1 MDWPRPQKK
10 LEVALTDR
18 HNMSLGTYSCKGP
31 GKSPELV
38 VAPEGPVRSQR
49 SVLHISQRSS
59 YLEIDLIRE
68 FLDCQEAYLTLLE
81 SVKGGEQE
89 LTSTRKWNLEEA
101 ARTSAEKAK
110 PQEVTIKT
118 INATSAAT
126 TEEDLVEVQCVA
138 SGDVPTMRW
147 ARIIGNKVPPA
158 ALRSCCAD
166 PGGFAKMKGIRIID
180 LIYLN
185 VYVPFCVK
193 NIHGTLT
200 PCSTWHFAVIIKGNR
215 ETPHIRHR
223 GPSNPEHRVGTW

>member
-1 MDWPRPQKK
+1 VDWPRPQKK
-10 LEVALTDR
+10 LEVALTDWK
-18 HNMSLGTYSCKGP
+18 NMSLGKYSCKGP

-49 SVLHISQRSS
+49 SILHISQRSS
-59 YLEIDLIRE
+59 YLEIDRIRE
-68 FLDCQEAYLTLLE
+68 A
-81 SVKGGEQE
+81 
-89 LTSTRKWNLEEA
+89 
-101 ARTSAEKAK
+101 SAEKAK

-126 TEEDLVEVQCVA
+126 TEEDLAEVQCVA

-147 ARIIGNKVPPA
+147 ARIIGNKFPPA

-166 PGGFAKMKGIRIID
+166 PGGFAKTKGIRIID